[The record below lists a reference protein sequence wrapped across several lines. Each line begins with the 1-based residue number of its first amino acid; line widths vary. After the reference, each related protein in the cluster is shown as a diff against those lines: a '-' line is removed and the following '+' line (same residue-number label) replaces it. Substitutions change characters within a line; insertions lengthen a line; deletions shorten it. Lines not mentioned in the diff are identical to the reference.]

1 MLCVLAAVALAAQG
15 TIDVRAFGAKG
26 DGAADD
32 TAAVQRAAD
41 AVKRAGSGMV
51 ASTYTMTVNDDS
63 VLEADVSKLNPSA
76 RGKPIAL
83 VVSKKAISMSETA
96 LAAANAKGAA
106 AKKPYRFSLSADG
119 KTLYLTAESRGF
131 VLSFR

>member
-1 MLCVLAAVALAAQG
+1 M
-15 TIDVRAFGAKG
+15 
-26 DGAADD
+26 
-32 TAAVQRAAD
+32 
-41 AVKRAGSGMV
+41 
-51 ASTYTMTVNDDS
+51 MTVNDDS

-83 VVSKKAISMSETA
+83 VVSPNAAIAMSETA

-106 AKKPYRFSLSADG
+106 AKKPYHFSLSADG